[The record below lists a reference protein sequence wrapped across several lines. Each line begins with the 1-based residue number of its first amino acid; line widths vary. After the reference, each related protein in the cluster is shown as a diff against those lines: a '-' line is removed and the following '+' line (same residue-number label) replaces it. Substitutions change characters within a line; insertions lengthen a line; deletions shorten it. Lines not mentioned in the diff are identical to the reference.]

1 MSKKITAKKK
11 TAAKIISA
19 SKIQK
24 IFTEIKM
31 QNQKNILINARRDS
45 KRNYSSNRAEYFFNC
60 VAQAVV
66 RNPIPKSLA
75 IATKS
80 NAKARREWCEK
91 NNAVIVDR
99 SKVIEKKLI
108 SKDRP
113 ENLIRIRL
121 TTIKHGEKIGY
132 VRVMSNDDYQK
143 NPKSKKSEL
152 VFIYRK
158 K

>member
-1 MSKKITAKKK
+1 MNKKSATKKK
-11 TAAKIISA
+11 TVAKIRKVSA
-19 SKIQK
+19 IKK
-24 IFTEIKM
+24 VFTEIKL
-31 QNQKNILINARRDS
+31 QNQKNIVINARRDS
-45 KRNYSSNRAEYFFNC
+45 KRNYSSNRAEYFFTC
-60 VAQAVV
+60 VAMALIAK
-66 RNPIPKSLA
+66 PITKELSV
-75 IATKS
+75 ATKS

-132 VRVMSNDDYQK
+132 VRVMSNGDYQK

>member
-99 SKVIEKKLI
+99 SKVIEKKNI

-113 ENLIRIRL
+113 ENLIRMRL
-121 TTIKHGEKIGY
+121 TTVKYGEIIGY
-132 VRVMSNDDYQK
+132 VRVISAVEYRK

-152 VFIYRK
+152 VFLYRIK
-158 K
+158 

>member
-19 SKIQK
+19 SKIKK
-24 IFTEIKM
+24 ILTEIKI
-31 QNQKNILINARRDS
+31 QNQKNILINAKRDS
-45 KRNYSSNRAEYFFNC
+45 KRNYSSNRAEYFFSC
-60 VAQAVV
+60 VAQAVAK
-66 RNPIPKSLA
+66 NPIPKSLA
-75 IATKS
+75 TATKS
-80 NAKARREWCEK
+80 NAKTRRQWCLE

-99 SKVIEKKLI
+99 SKVIEKKNI

-121 TTIKHGEKIGY
+121 TTVKYGNIIGY
-132 VRVMSNDDYQK
+132 VRVMSTDEYRK

-152 VFIYRK
+152 VFLYRIK
-158 K
+158 